1 MANDTKSSRKVKD
14 DENSNSKGVAGKPST
29 SSGAETPNTSGLR
42 RSVRE
47 TPLKKST
54 SPSPP
59 STRKS
64 ERLEKRTPTPSVNRN
79 SERVEKH
86 STPSPL
92 RRSERGKQQSSSSS
106 SGSKKSNKSS
116 SLSVTK
122 KKLKKER
129 SVKQLTHETIE
140 VSKSKGQVNKVV
152 QVGKKRLD
160 ARAYRALFKPQQ
172 NKVNVAG
179 DCKELKKE
187 DKLSHD
193 HSSNHQ
199 AVAYKNVDSRN
210 KCSQMKVQ
218 KLKEVFGGRDF
229 ERTLEES
236 NCSVSKPANE
246 ILENN
251 IGLEP
256 FHLSQNQR
264 LEGEAHQSE
273 VGDAMEESKGDD
285 CAQYSCHKTMSRRLD
300 DVAEKANKELQPESV
315 NHMLN
320 NEPAGSEVGLES
332 GYKDTPL
339 KGKRNTVNLDS
350 HNAAVASSKDICTS
364 VADTVISS
372 PDGNDLAETCATCF
386 KRQRVSHDSKQQ
398 DLCSCNANLD
408 QDTRGISFAEDRRGI
423 GLGVT
428 TGHAEQCVTDLKYKE
443 SAVDFQPDGN
453 QNACLICKLGG
464 TILCCEGRGCK
475 RSYHLSCLNPPLK
488 AVPLE
493 VWYCLACVRK
503 KIKSGVHSVSEG
515 VESIWDYKEVEESDG
530 NGLPKKQFFVK
541 YKGIAHVHNRWVPE
555 CQLLLEAPSLV
566 SKFIRKKQVTKWKQE
581 WTEPRRLLQKRSV
594 VSSRQHDET
603 YKGHANDISDC
614 HNEWLVKWRGLDYE
628 FATWELEDASFM
640 SLPKIQS
647 LMRDYEKLH
656 EKAKRRRLSGI
667 DKKLEIKKGSSI
679 KSLQLSAGDLTGFD
693 NNHLD
698 IVNNLRE
705 HCNKWQNGVI
715 IDDQFLCLQDR
726 IMKVVSFISSFSS
739 NIFWPFMIITTSTA
753 LHLWDEEFFRL
764 APSVDSVVYHGNK
777 DVRRSIRAVEFYEE
791 GGGIMFE
798 VLITSPEVIAEDL
811 NVLKLIKWGAIVV
824 DECQRSRIFSH
835 FEQIKSLSA
844 DMRLLLV
851 NGQLKDSV
859 IEHLLSLL
867 DCQSDANCSE
877 GLVTNSNLKVGN
889 LKERLSKYI
898 VNVSK
903 SDSLRFVEYWVPVQI
918 SNVQLEQYC
927 DALISKK
934 LSLFSSSKND
944 PVGSLRD
951 ILISTR
957 KCCDHPYIM
966 DPPLQTS
973 LTKDGTVSDILDV
986 GIKASGKLQLLD
998 AMLFEIRNRSL
1009 KVLILFQSS
1018 GGSGKDNIGDILEDF
1033 VRQRFGQDCY
1043 ERVDGLV
1050 SPTRKQAALNN
1061 FNNQKGRFVFLLE
1074 NRACFPSIKLSSV
1087 DTVIIFGS
1095 DWSPPNDLRNL
1106 QRITLD
1112 TQFEQLKIF
1121 RLYSCFTVEENVL
1134 ILAKEDKTLDSNL
1147 QGISR
1152 ATSQNLLMWG
1162 VSHLFSKL
1170 DEFHSGCSTP
1180 VISGS
1185 PLFEQL
1191 LIKDIIQE
1199 FLTILSQNAKEKNT
1213 SNSSMVLKVK
1223 QNQGRYSTDFPLP
1236 GEQKIQSRDE
1246 ELPHIFWKKLF
1257 EGKQPQWKYI
1267 SSSSQRNRKRSQNVD
1282 DLSRKPEGEVNEV
1295 VKKRKKVANIDVDPS
1310 SLKPS
1315 VFEGILGAPSQNM
1328 RQLLS
1333 GSTVRLNKSHAN
1345 HSSTAPSLANNLS
1358 EVSAVNLAK
1367 LDERIISNDSQ
1378 KSLQKNLHLLLKPE
1392 IAKLCE
1398 ILQLPEDVKAMV
1410 HSFLEYVINNHHVSR
1425 EPETILQAFQ
1435 ISLCWTAAS
1444 MLRHKLDHKGSLVL
1458 AKQHLNF
1465 SCKKEEAD
1473 YVYSMLRCLK
1483 KMFLYHKGNFTLDC
1497 SAKTSESLTNL
1508 LNKDCSHAMSSQP
1521 TPSTLQKMKVGFG
1534 DLLHSQEFFDDQV
1547 LSQLGLALQDFSRSI
1562 KDIEKKCDKQ
1572 LMKLLMKQKEEMEE
1586 LDRKYKEEK
1595 AQLENSKKADA
1606 AVIRFLNISST
1617 RTDQLKLLDIEYEK
1631 KFEELECE
1639 TEKCR
1644 KNLEKIQVAAREKMD
1659 ERKACWV
1666 DGVKSW
1672 AKVELIDKP
1681 PLNETGHNQENDV
1694 SLNSHLKEQNP
1705 EGNQSMQDG
1714 VVLLEVPETVSSSD
1728 EEDIRSGE
1736 LYRNEQI
1743 PCTVNSDMLD
1753 GEAPLR
1759 ASRAI
1764 CMRDGSENVERV
1776 NLSSC
1781 GEQML
1786 ASNGAK
1792 LNLSSRKLPVEVL
1805 ENVSST
1811 GSLENMG
1818 VPEIACNVTI
1828 DDGNSIIRE
1837 KVEVHAVP
1845 SDMTAVSQQNRKVS
1859 SGVPENA
1866 SNKLVGDKTGK
1877 QQDGKVVMG
1886 KTTCNQNSDFSDKV
1900 AGVSQQDGE
1909 APSVVPETSLGEAVE
1924 AGETGKQQDGKVLAN
1939 ETVDNQDSQSLDETA
1954 GANRQDLELPS
1965 GVIENAT
1972 GEAVEGASTGR
1983 GNNGVCFMAS
1993 SSSTRVD
2000 LEDGM
2005 ISSQLLENVPK
2016 VVEGGSSG
2024 REVVGVVPV
2033 INEDHH
2039 PQEPHLVNSLPI
2051 QPEPALAQD
2060 VPVPLNQ
2067 ALQEES
2073 SIPTVSTGLQDGVA
2087 STSGSHNSLQQVE
2100 TSVPNPDDV
2109 VSNQTNGDTPI
2120 VENLQ
2125 EMLLSPSRDSAFS
2138 LDAMDFPSVSGIE
2151 HQPGSEPHI
2160 TGNITD
2166 SSTQIVVDQVER
2178 SNEAVLEPLTHLA
2191 QHLSSEIPLGGSG
2204 MHVSDTRIAPI
2215 SSGVNNRT
2223 AQTIPPVRVPPLP
2236 LYHDPLQKELERI
2249 CKETDLIINAH
2260 KDTKLRLKSDCEKEI
2275 EEVIAQIHRK
2285 YEIKL
2290 QEIESE
2296 FFLKKKE
2303 LDTIHNKVLMNKILA
2318 EAFRSKCMDNRS
2330 PIAAGMQR
2338 DVASSFMQQL
2348 LQLSS
2353 QQTAQRNASFTGL
2366 SSAVPPTGGPQ
2377 IAASS
2382 SHSASPSLQVV
2393 DHSSALFTGALT
2405 RTPLISS
2412 ISPATGNLQIGS
2424 EIRAPAP
2431 HLQPFRSSASTVATS
2446 RPSLSV
2452 GMPSQLMPNH
2462 PPTASAVPSQL
2473 PLQPQPSAQQSHHP
2487 IFTERPETAGTLPAL
2502 SSSSLS
2508 VLELLMDVDNQTS
2521 TNSPYALHPLT
2532 NLGSSSD
2539 TLVPPELRVPN
2550 NTSTNVTCPTT
2561 EVVCLSDD
2569 D

>member
-64 ERLEKRTPTPSVNRN
+64 ERLEKRTPTPSVKRN

-140 VSKSKGQVNKVV
+140 VSKSKGQINKVV

-160 ARAYRALFKPQQ
+160 ARAYRALFKLQQ

-398 DLCSCNANLD
+398 DLCSCNANLN
-408 QDTRGISFAEDRRGI
+408 QDTCGISFAEDRRGI

-640 SLPKIQS
+640 SLPKVQS

-667 DKKLEIKKGSSI
+667 DK
-679 KSLQLSAGDLTGFD
+679 
-693 NNHLD
+693 
-698 IVNNLRE
+698 
-705 HCNKWQNGVI
+705 
-715 IDDQFLCLQDR
+715 DR

-877 GLVTNSNLKVGN
+877 GLVTNSNLKVGD

-957 KCCDHPYIM
+957 K
-966 DPPLQTS
+966 
-973 LTKDGTVSDILDV
+973 
-986 GIKASGKLQLLD
+986 
-998 AMLFEIRNRSL
+998 
-1009 KVLILFQSS
+1009 SS

-1033 VRQRFGQDCY
+1033 VRQ
-1043 ERVDGLV
+1043 
-1050 SPTRKQAALNN
+1050 
-1061 FNNQKGRFVFLLE
+1061 
-1074 NRACFPSIKLSSV
+1074 
-1087 DTVIIFGS
+1087 S

-1180 VISGS
+1180 VISGI

-1199 FLTILSQNAKEKNT
+1199 FVTILSQNAKEKNT

-1328 RQLLS
+1328 RQLMS

-1398 ILQLPEDVKAMV
+1398 ILQLHSRCSLLHNACDIDFSAIVMLSNWRISWAWSQVTSSDRLVLSKALVALKEDVKAMV

-1465 SCKKEEAD
+1465 SCKKKKEAD

-1508 LNKDCSHAMSSQP
+1508 LNKDRSHAMSSQP

-1534 DLLHSQEFFDDQV
+1534 DLLHGQEFFDDQV

-1631 KFEELECE
+1631 KFEELDCE

-1764 CMRDGSENVERV
+1764 CMRDGTENVERV

-1781 GEQML
+1781 
-1786 ASNGAK
+1786 
-1792 LNLSSRKLPVEVL
+1792 
-1805 ENVSST
+1805 EN
-1811 GSLENMG
+1811 
-1818 VPEIACNVTI
+1818 
-1828 DDGNSIIRE
+1828 
-1837 KVEVHAVP
+1837 
-1845 SDMTAVSQQNRKVS
+1845 
-1859 SGVPENA
+1859 
-1866 SNKLVGDKTGK
+1866 
-1877 QQDGKVVMG
+1877 
-1886 KTTCNQNSDFSDKV
+1886 
-1900 AGVSQQDGE
+1900 
-1909 APSVVPETSLGEAVE
+1909 
-1924 AGETGKQQDGKVLAN
+1924 
-1939 ETVDNQDSQSLDETA
+1939 
-1954 GANRQDLELPS
+1954 
-1965 GVIENAT
+1965 
-1972 GEAVEGASTGR
+1972 
-1983 GNNGVCFMAS
+1983 
-1993 SSSTRVD
+1993 
-2000 LEDGM
+2000 
-2005 ISSQLLENVPK
+2005 
-2016 VVEGGSSG
+2016 
-2024 REVVGVVPV
+2024 
-2033 INEDHH
+2033 
-2039 PQEPHLVNSLPI
+2039 
-2051 QPEPALAQD
+2051 
-2060 VPVPLNQ
+2060 
-2067 ALQEES
+2067 
-2073 SIPTVSTGLQDGVA
+2073 
-2087 STSGSHNSLQQVE
+2087 
-2100 TSVPNPDDV
+2100 
-2109 VSNQTNGDTPI
+2109 
-2120 VENLQ
+2120 
-2125 EMLLSPSRDSAFS
+2125 
-2138 LDAMDFPSVSGIE
+2138 
-2151 HQPGSEPHI
+2151 
-2160 TGNITD
+2160 
-2166 SSTQIVVDQVER
+2166 
-2178 SNEAVLEPLTHLA
+2178 
-2191 QHLSSEIPLGGSG
+2191 
-2204 MHVSDTRIAPI
+2204 
-2215 SSGVNNRT
+2215 
-2223 AQTIPPVRVPPLP
+2223 
-2236 LYHDPLQKELERI
+2236 
-2249 CKETDLIINAH
+2249 
-2260 KDTKLRLKSDCEKEI
+2260 
-2275 EEVIAQIHRK
+2275 
-2285 YEIKL
+2285 
-2290 QEIESE
+2290 
-2296 FFLKKKE
+2296 
-2303 LDTIHNKVLMNKILA
+2303 
-2318 EAFRSKCMDNRS
+2318 KC
-2330 PIAAGMQR
+2330 
-2338 DVASSFMQQL
+2338 
-2348 LQLSS
+2348 
-2353 QQTAQRNASFTGL
+2353 
-2366 SSAVPPTGGPQ
+2366 
-2377 IAASS
+2377 
-2382 SHSASPSLQVV
+2382 
-2393 DHSSALFTGALT
+2393 
-2405 RTPLISS
+2405 
-2412 ISPATGNLQIGS
+2412 
-2424 EIRAPAP
+2424 
-2431 HLQPFRSSASTVATS
+2431 
-2446 RPSLSV
+2446 
-2452 GMPSQLMPNH
+2452 
-2462 PPTASAVPSQL
+2462 
-2473 PLQPQPSAQQSHHP
+2473 
-2487 IFTERPETAGTLPAL
+2487 
-2502 SSSSLS
+2502 
-2508 VLELLMDVDNQTS
+2508 
-2521 TNSPYALHPLT
+2521 
-2532 NLGSSSD
+2532 
-2539 TLVPPELRVPN
+2539 
-2550 NTSTNVTCPTT
+2550 
-2561 EVVCLSDD
+2561 
-2569 D
+2569 